1 MNLKKTLLV
10 GSLFCGVY
18 VFPLYAET
26 PYSESETIEQQKGI
40 RVSGTVIDKE
50 KNTLPGVNIMVKGSS
65 GGTITDLTVI
75 FILKYL
81 IKAVF
86 LSSPM

>member
-50 KNTLPGVNIMVKGSS
+50 KTLYRV
-65 GGTITDLTVI
+65 
-75 FILKYL
+75 
-81 IKAVF
+81 
-86 LSSPM
+86 

>member
-50 KNTLPGVNIMVKGSS
+50 KNTLVGVNINERFQCEI
-65 GGTITDLTVI
+65 GTDG
-75 FILKYL
+75 FIGR
-81 IKAVF
+81 IVETG
-86 LSSPM
+86 MG

>member
-26 PYSESETIEQQKGI
+26 PYSESESSKK
-40 RVSGTVIDKE
+40 VSVS
-50 KNTLPGVNIMVKGSS
+50 VV
-65 GGTITDLTVI
+65 
-75 FILKYL
+75 
-81 IKAVF
+81 
-86 LSSPM
+86 LSSTKKKTLYRV

>member
-50 KNTLPGVNIMVKGSS
+50 KKHFTGC
-65 GGTITDLTVI
+65 
-75 FILKYL
+75 KYYG
-81 IKAVF
+81 KRF
-86 LSSPM
+86 FRGDYYRY

>member
-50 KNTLPGVNIMVKGSS
+50 KNTLVGV
-65 GGTITDLTVI
+65 TVI

>member
-26 PYSESETIEQQKGI
+26 PYSESETIERKK
-40 RVSGTVIDKE
+40 VSVS
-50 KNTLPGVNIMVKGSS
+50 VV
-65 GGTITDLTVI
+65 
-75 FILKYL
+75 
-81 IKAVF
+81 
-86 LSSPM
+86 LSSTKKKTLYRV